1 MKSKKILSAALA
13 AIISLSLFVV
23 PASAQSKPDSAKMTA
38 DEVFNQQT
46 VDQMCIIIKS
56 KEEVADFKA
65 PKTEKNISASAVSA
79 SAASAPA
86 DYPTRKGMILITN
99 DYYKGLIPTGHSAI
113 VYSATQVVESVSN
126 GVVMGKNDWW
136 SSKNSSAAGS
146 VNSTTVAQDAAA
158 ADWCKGQ
165 LGKPYNFNYFNTGT
179 RSSFYC
185 SQLVW
190 ASFLDNYSVDL
201 NTSAYSTVLGNPIH
215 PLELLANDLTYISY
229 KYNW

>member
-1 MKSKKILSAALA
+1 MKSKKILSVALA
-13 AIISLSLFVV
+13 AILSMSLYVV
-23 PASAQSKPDSAKMTA
+23 PASAQSTTDPSKMTA

-46 VDQMCIIIKS
+46 VDQMRTAIKS
-56 KEEVADFKA
+56 KEMETDFKA
-65 PKTEKNISASAVSA
+65 PQTKRSLTAT
-79 SAASAPA
+79 ASAPS

-99 DYYKGLIPTGHSAI
+99 DYYKGLIPTGHAAI

-146 VNSTTVAQDAAA
+146 VNSTTADQDAAA
-158 ADWCKGQ
+158 ANWCKAQ
-165 LGKPYNFNYFNTGT
+165 LGKSYNFNYFNTST

-190 ASFLDNYSVDL
+190 ASFLDNFNVDL
-201 NTSAYSTVLGNPIH
+201 NTSVYSTVLGNPVH
-215 PLELLANDLTYISY
+215 PLELLANDYTYVSY
-229 KYNW
+229 KHNW

>member
-13 AIISLSLFVV
+13 AILSLTLFVV
-23 PASAQSKPDSAKMTA
+23 PANAQSKADSAKVTA
-38 DEVFNQQT
+38 DEVFTQQMVNQT
-46 VDQMCIIIKS
+46 SSAISS
-56 KEEVADFKA
+56 KETVADFKA
-65 PKTEKNISASAVSA
+65 PAMVRNASV

-86 DYPTRKGMILITN
+86 NYPTRKGMILVTS
-99 DYYKGLIPTGHSAI
+99 DFYKGLIPTGHSAI
-113 VYSATQVVESVSN
+113 VYSATQVVESVSS

-158 ADWCKGQ
+158 AEWCKGQ
-165 LGKPYNFNYFNTGT
+165 LGKPYNFNYFNIGT

-190 ASFLDNYSVDL
+190 ASYFDNYHIDL
-201 NTSAYSTVLGNPIH
+201 NTDAFNTILGNPIH